1 MKFCL
6 EETYNNF
13 KACFLFKS
21 VIQSIIL
28 QAEIIR
34 SWQRVLSTS
43 CSNEYVSLS
52 RDFASF
58 SEVVNGFLAG
68 E

>member
-1 MKFCL
+1 MQFCL
-6 EETYNNF
+6 EETCNNF
-13 KACFLFKS
+13 KASFLFRS
-21 VIQSIIL
+21 VIQSIL
-28 QAEIIR
+28 QVEIML

-43 CSNEYVSLS
+43 CSDEYVSLS
-52 RDFASF
+52 QDFASF

>member
-1 MKFCL
+1 MQFCL
-6 EETYNNF
+6 EETCNNF
-13 KACFLFKS
+13 KACFLFRS
-21 VIQSIIL
+21 VIQSIL
-28 QAEIIR
+28 QVEIIL

-43 CSNEYVSLS
+43 CSDEYVSLS